1 MSNAV
6 KAQSWLFNVN
16 LARSVSKNPT
26 IVWRQIEPAE
36 TVDKGQFVV
45 LNGNN
50 IEEAG
55 NADTELFGVAAASGD
70 GDDPLRNVIPVYA
83 GDLNNIFEGKVTGD
97 ISATEFPFICNHVID
112 HGAADETRVDTE
124 TTVTNTLLC
133 IGPVPGDTLDDTVNN
148 PRVYFYIHRS
158 EYNLLVT

>member
-26 IVWRQIEPAE
+26 IVWRQVEPGE

-50 IEEAG
+50 IQEAA
-55 NADTELFGVAAASGD
+55 NADTELFGVAAADGD
-70 GDDPLRNVIPVYA
+70 GDDPLSNMIPVYA
-83 GDLNNIFEGKVTGD
+83 GDLNNIFEGKVNSD
-97 ISATEFPFICNHVID
+97 ISATVFPFNCGHVIN
-112 HGAADETRVDTE
+112 HGAADETRVNTTGAGTE
-124 TTVTNTLLC
+124 TLLC
-133 IGPVPGDTLDDTVNN
+133 IGAVPGDTLDDVVNH

-158 EYNLLVT
+158 QYNLIIT